1 MLRNR
6 RWAILVIAVLP
17 LAGCAETL
25 ESSAAAKSEPAKVEK
40 IQGTELSRLR
50 LEAKAAERLDLQ
62 TEEVA
67 LLPGSGAD
75 GARTTIPYAALLYDS
90 TGATFVYTSP
100 EPLVF
105 VRHPVTVESIQGD
118 RVTLRE
124 GPPVGTVIVT
134 AGGAELTG
142 VEFGVGK

>member
-1 MLRNR
+1 MLRSR
-6 RWAILVIAVLP
+6 RWAILVVAVLP
-17 LAGCAETL
+17 LGGCAKTL

-40 IQGTELSRLR
+40 IPGTELSRLT

-62 TEEVA
+62 TDKVA
-67 LLPGSGAD
+67 LLTGPGAD
-75 GARTTIPYAALLYDS
+75 GPRTTIPYAALLYDS

-105 VRHPVTVESIQGD
+105 VRHPVTVEFIEGD
-118 RVTLRE
+118 LVVLQN
-124 GPPVGTVIVT
+124 GPPVGTAVVT

>member
-1 MLRNR
+1 MLRSR
-6 RWAILVIAVLP
+6 RWAILVVAVLP
-17 LAGCAETL
+17 LGGCAKTL
-25 ESSAAAKSEPAKVEK
+25 ESSAAAKSEAAKVEK
-40 IQGTELSRLR
+40 IAGTGLSRLT

-62 TEEVA
+62 TDKVG

-75 GARTTIPYAALLYDS
+75 GSRTTVPYAALLYDP

-105 VRHPVTVESIQGD
+105 VRHPATVESIAGD
-118 RVTLRE
+118 LVTLRD
-124 GPPVGTVIVT
+124 GPPVGTVVVT
-134 AGGAELTG
+134 VGGAELMG